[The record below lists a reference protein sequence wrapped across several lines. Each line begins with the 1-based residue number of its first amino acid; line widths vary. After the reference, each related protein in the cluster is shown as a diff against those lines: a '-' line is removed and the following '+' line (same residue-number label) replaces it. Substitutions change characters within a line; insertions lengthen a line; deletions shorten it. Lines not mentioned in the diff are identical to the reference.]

1 MVNKVHSSY
10 SNIIKQILWAISKNL
25 FFPPVEYRKQLTIYR
40 GTNNVKTLPKK

>member
-10 SNIIKQILWAISKNL
+10 SNIIKQILWAVSKNL
-25 FFPPVEYRKQLTIYR
+25 FFPPVELPNYR